1 MLNLENPSFGRVF
14 CLSAPIAF
22 FRFFS
27 LFLAAV
33 FDDLFLQNNQY
44 SLDRIVCCGR
54 ISSCQSRL
62 PNLFDRLQGV
72 DVVAFFVFRRVA
84 QWESATLTR

>member
-1 MLNLENPSFGRVF
+1 MFICSHRFFTIF
-14 CLSAPIAF
+14 CL
-22 FRFFS
+22 
-27 LFLAAV
+27 LFVAV
-33 FDDLFLQNNQY
+33 FDEMVLPNNQY
-44 SLDRIVCCGR
+44 FLDRIVCCGR
-54 ISSCQSRL
+54 ISTCQSRL